1 MTMMNVLRIFFLV
14 GGRETKEYG
23 KRYVYVSFAES
34 NQNKHMTPTLYDSTR
49 FDTFP
54 LLFDQ

>member
-1 MTMMNVLRIFFLV
+1 MTMMNVLRILFLV

-34 NQNKHMTPTLYDSTR
+34 NQHKHMTPTLYDSTR

-54 LLFDQ
+54 LLFD

>member
-1 MTMMNVLRIFFLV
+1 MTMMNVLRTLFLV

-23 KRYVYVSFAES
+23 KRYVYVSFAGS
-34 NQNKHMTPTLYDSTR
+34 NENKHMTPTLYDST
-49 FDTFP
+49 FP